1 MSSVAD
7 NDPRNDPESWS
18 STVLLVGR
26 FLTVL
31 RLVTIG
37 CLVAILGAMA
47 EAGIVTSRPWED
59 NLVGGALL
67 AYAVVALL
75 LVGILQFVRD
85 HPIWVVELGL
95 VLDGVVLTFVALNT
109 TDVLALFLLL
119 PIMAV
124 GIMRGL
130 ATALVALAAGIF
142 AFVLHVFLVPEVLGR
157 LQGFAG
163 WPIQVQM
170 LTLGLFLVLLLLW
183 VSVMA
188 GSSAALVRQHAR
200 LASQKAEQATERYRL
215 ALQRAKGVY
224 HVTYTLSATLNYESV
239 LRAIFEEFVRV
250 LPFDVG
256 MVLLIEPGSN
266 MLYVSGSYGLN
277 KEELDCKIDGRTGLL
292 GRAAASG
299 QAVIV
304 NNLKAETDVVSAWPR
319 LATFSS
325 AMYIPLR
332 SRFELYGV
340 IVVAIREGHYDQDQL
355 ELMVA
360 LGNNAIIALQNAQL
374 YQTLREERDR
384 LISKEDEV
392 RRQLARDLHDGPA
405 QVLAQIAMQVDFI
418 KKLLERAPERVPRE
432 LDELADK
439 ARRANQDVRTLLFEL
454 RPVILESAGLV
465 AAIDS
470 YVQRF
475 PPVDLPRVH
484 FKADEINGRL
494 AAVAET
500 TVFNVVQEAIN
511 NAKKHARARN
521 IWVTLR
527 QVGLQIIVTI
537 QDDGQGFDVPNQ
549 QDAAVKRGSYG
560 LLNMRERTAAC
571 DGELNITSAR
581 GRGTTVTLTVPVL
594 AVA

>member
-1 MSSVAD
+1 MSAITSI
-7 NDPRNDPESWS
+7 ESRDES
-18 STVLLVGR
+18 TPSTNTVLLVAR
-26 FLTVL
+26 LLTAL
-31 RLVTIG
+31 RLLTIG
-37 CLVAILGAMA
+37 CVVIILTALAQQGDA
-47 EAGIVTSRPWED
+47 SPPWA
-59 NLVGGALL
+59 NVLVGPPRFV
-67 AYAVVALL
+67 YFVVALVL
-75 LVGILQFVRD
+75 LGILQLLPQR
-85 HPIWVVELGL
+85 PMWVVELSL
-95 VLDGVVLTFVALNT
+95 IVDILLLSYLALNT
-109 TDVLALFLLL
+109 TEVLALFVLL
-119 PIMAV
+119 PVLAV
-124 GIMRGL
+124 GILRGP
-130 ATALVALAAGIF
+130 ATGLSVGI
-142 AFVLHVFLVPEVLGR
+142 VVLGIHAFLIVVLPDQLAQ
-157 LQGFAG
+157 LQRVPFWHGELH
-163 WPIQVQM
+163 I
-170 LTLGLFLVLLLLW
+170 LTLGLFLLLLLLW
-183 VSVMA
+183 VSMMA
-188 GSSAALVRQHAR
+188 GSNAMLVRQHAQI
-200 LASQKAEQATERYRL
+200 ASQKAQQATERYGL

-266 MLYVSGSYGLN
+266 LLYVSGSYGLN
-277 KEELDCKIDGRTGLL
+277 KEELDCRIDGRTGLL
-292 GRAAASG
+292 GRAASSG

-304 NNLKAETDVVSAWPR
+304 NNLKAESDVIEAWPR

-340 IVVAIREGHYDQDQL
+340 IVVCIKEGHYDQDQL

-405 QVLAQIAMQVDFI
+405 QTLAQIAMSVEFI
-418 KKLLERAPERVPRE
+418 KKVLERSPDRVPKE
-432 LDELADK
+432 LDELAEK
-439 ARRANQDVRTLLFEL
+439 ARRANQDVRTMLFEL

-465 AAIDS
+465 AALES

-475 PPVDLPRVH
+475 PPTELPRVH
-484 FKADEINGRL
+484 FKSDEIQGRV
-494 AAVAET
+494 APAAET

-527 QVGLQIIVTI
+527 QAGPQVIVTV
-537 QDDGQGFDVPNQ
+537 QDDGQGFDVGGQ

-560 LLNMRERTAAC
+560 LLNMRERTAAS
-571 DGELNITSAR
+571 DGDLSITSAR
-581 GRGTTVTLTVPVL
+581 GRGTTVTLTVPL
-594 AVA
+594 AAA

>member
-1 MSSVAD
+1 MSAIA
-7 NDPRNDPESWS
+7 NIEPRDEAAPSTN
-18 STVLLVGR
+18 TVLLVAR
-26 FLTVL
+26 LLTAL
-31 RLVTIG
+31 RLLTIG
-37 CLVAILGAMA
+37 CVVIILTALAQQGS
-47 EAGIVTSRPWED
+47 TPPPWAD
-59 NLVGGALL
+59 VLVGPPLL
-67 AYAVVALL
+67 LYVVVALVL
-75 LVGILQFVRD
+75 LGILQLLPQR
-85 HPIWVVELGL
+85 PMWVVELSL
-95 VLDGVVLTFVALNT
+95 IVDVLLLSYLALNT
-109 TDVLALFLLL
+109 NEVLALFVLL
-119 PIMAV
+119 PVLAV
-124 GIMRGL
+124 GILRGP
-130 ATALVALAAGIF
+130 ATGLAAG
-142 AFVLHVFLVPEVLGR
+142 VVVLGIHAA
-157 LQGFAG
+157 LIVVLPDQITKLGAVPT
-163 WPIQVQM
+163 WHAELLI
-170 LTLGLFLVLLLLW
+170 LTLGLFLLLLLLW
-183 VSVMA
+183 VSMMA
-188 GSSAALVRQHAR
+188 GSNALLVRQHAQI
-200 LASQKAEQATERYRL
+200 ASQKAQQATERYGL

-266 MLYVSGSYGLN
+266 LLYVSGSYGLN
-277 KEELDCKIDGRTGLL
+277 KEELDCRIDGRTGLL
-292 GRAAASG
+292 GRAASSG

-304 NNLKAETDVVSAWPR
+304 NNVKAESDVIEAWPR
-319 LATFSS
+319 LAIFSS

-340 IVVAIREGHYDQDQL
+340 IVVCIREGHYDQDQL

-405 QVLAQIAMQVDFI
+405 QTLAQIAMSVEFI
-418 KKLLERAPERVPRE
+418 KKVLERSPERVPKE

-439 ARRANQDVRTLLFEL
+439 ARRANQDVRTMLFEL

-465 AAIDS
+465 AALES

-475 PPVDLPRVH
+475 PSTELPRVH
-484 FKADEINGRL
+484 FKSDELHGRVTP
-494 AAVAET
+494 AAET

-527 QVGLQIIVTI
+527 QAGPQVIVTV
-537 QDDGQGFDVPNQ
+537 QDDGQGFDVGGQ
-549 QDAAVKRGSYG
+549 QEAAVKRGSYG
-560 LLNMRERTAAC
+560 LLNMRERTAAS
-571 DGELNITSAR
+571 DGDLSITSAR
-581 GRGTTVTLTVPVL
+581 GRGTTVTLTVPL
-594 AVA
+594 AIA

>member
-1 MSSVAD
+1 
-7 NDPRNDPESWS
+7 
-18 STVLLVGR
+18 LLYV
-26 FLTVL
+26 
-31 RLVTIG
+31 
-37 CLVAILGAMA
+37 
-47 EAGIVTSRPWED
+47 
-59 NLVGGALL
+59 
-67 AYAVVALL
+67 VVALVL
-75 LVGILQFVRD
+75 LGILQLLPQR
-85 HPIWVVELGL
+85 PMWVVELSL
-95 VLDGVVLTFVALNT
+95 IVDILLLSYLALNT
-109 TDVLALFLLL
+109 TEVLALFVLL
-119 PIMAV
+119 PVLAV
-124 GIMRGL
+124 GILRGP
-130 ATALVALAAGIF
+130 ATGLSVGI
-142 AFVLHVFLVPEVLGR
+142 VVLGIHAFLIVVLPDQLAQ
-157 LQGFAG
+157 LQRVPFWHGELH
-163 WPIQVQM
+163 I
-170 LTLGLFLVLLLLW
+170 LTLGLFLLLLLLW
-183 VSVMA
+183 VSMMA
-188 GSSAALVRQHAR
+188 GSNAMLVRQHAQI
-200 LASQKAEQATERYRL
+200 ASQKAQQATERYGL

-266 MLYVSGSYGLN
+266 LLYVSGSYGLN
-277 KEELDCKIDGRTGLL
+277 KEELDCRIDGRTGLL
-292 GRAAASG
+292 GRAASSG

-304 NNLKAETDVVSAWPR
+304 NNLKAESDVIEAWPR

-340 IVVAIREGHYDQDQL
+340 IVVCIKEGHYDQDQL

-405 QVLAQIAMQVDFI
+405 QTLAQIAMSVEFI
-418 KKLLERAPERVPRE
+418 KKVLERSPDRVPKE
-432 LDELADK
+432 LDELAEK
-439 ARRANQDVRTLLFEL
+439 ARRANQDVRTMLFEL

-465 AAIDS
+465 AALES

-475 PPVDLPRVH
+475 PPTELPRVH
-484 FKADEINGRL
+484 FKSDEIQGRV
-494 AAVAET
+494 APSAET

-527 QVGLQIIVTI
+527 QAGPQVIVTV
-537 QDDGQGFDVPNQ
+537 QDDGQGFDVGGQ

-560 LLNMRERTAAC
+560 LLNMRERTAAS
-571 DGELNITSAR
+571 DGDLSITSAR
-581 GRGTTVTLTVPVL
+581 GRGTTVTLTVPL
-594 AVA
+594 AAA

>member
-1 MSSVAD
+1 ML
-7 NDPRNDPESWS
+7 PGQM
-18 STVLLVGR
+18 TQ
-26 FLTVL
+26 
-31 RLVTIG
+31 
-37 CLVAILGAMA
+37 
-47 EAGIVTSRPWED
+47 
-59 NLVGGALL
+59 
-67 AYAVVALL
+67 
-75 LVGILQFVRD
+75 LQKVPTW
-85 HPIWVVELGL
+85 HGELH
-95 VLDGVVLTFVALNT
+95 
-109 TDVLALFLLL
+109 
-119 PIMAV
+119 I
-124 GIMRGL
+124 
-130 ATALVALAAGIF
+130 
-142 AFVLHVFLVPEVLGR
+142 
-157 LQGFAG
+157 
-163 WPIQVQM
+163 
-170 LTLGLFLVLLLLW
+170 LTLGLFLLLLLLW
-183 VSVMA
+183 VSMMA
-188 GSSAALVRQHAR
+188 GSNALLVRQHAQM
-200 LASQKAEQATERYRL
+200 ASQKAQQATERYSL

-266 MLYVSGSYGLN
+266 LLYVSGSYGLN
-277 KEELDCKIDGRTGLL
+277 KEELDCRIDGRTGLL
-292 GRAAASG
+292 GRAASSG

-304 NNLKAETDVVSAWPR
+304 NNLKAESDVIEAWPR

-340 IVVAIREGHYDQDQL
+340 IVVCIKEGHYDQDQL

-405 QVLAQIAMQVDFI
+405 QTLAQIAMSVEFI
-418 KKLLERAPERVPRE
+418 KKLLERSPERVGKE

-439 ARRANQDVRTLLFEL
+439 ARRANQDVRTMLFEL

-465 AAIDS
+465 AALES

-475 PPVDLPRVH
+475 PPTDLPRVH
-484 FKADEINGRL
+484 FKADEIQGRV
-494 AAVAET
+494 APAAET

-527 QVGLQIIVTI
+527 QAGPQVIVTV
-537 QDDGQGFDVPNQ
+537 QDDGQGFDVSGQ

-560 LLNMRERTAAC
+560 LLNMRERTAAS
-571 DGELNITSAR
+571 DGDLSITSAR
-581 GRGTTVTLTVPVL
+581 GRGTTVTLTVPL
-594 AVA
+594 AAA

>member
-1 MSSVAD
+1 MSAIA
-7 NDPRNDPESWS
+7 NIEPRDENAPSTN
-18 STVLLVGR
+18 TVLLVAR
-26 FLTVL
+26 LLTAL
-31 RLVTIG
+31 RLLTIG
-37 CLVAILGAMA
+37 CVVIILTALA
-47 EAGIVTSRPWED
+47 QQGITSLPWA
-59 NLVGGALL
+59 NVLVGPPLL
-67 AYAVVALL
+67 LYAVVALVL
-75 LVGILQFVRD
+75 LGILQLLPQR
-85 HPIWVVELGL
+85 PMWVVELSL
-95 VLDGVVLTFVALNT
+95 IVDIILLSYLALNT
-109 TDVLALFLLL
+109 TEVLALFVLL
-119 PIMAV
+119 PVLAV
-124 GIMRGL
+124 GILRGPATGL
-130 ATALVALAAGIF
+130 ALGV
-142 AFVLHVFLVPEVLGR
+142 VVLGIHSFLIVVLPDQIAQ
-157 LQGFAG
+157 LQSVSTWHGE
-163 WPIQVQM
+163 IYI
-170 LTLGLFLVLLLLW
+170 LTLGLFLLLLLLW
-183 VSVMA
+183 VSMMA
-188 GSSAALVRQHAR
+188 GSNALLVRQHAQI
-200 LASQKAEQATERYRL
+200 ASQKAQQATERYGL

-266 MLYVSGSYGLN
+266 LLYVSGSYGLN
-277 KEELDCKIDGRTGLL
+277 KEELDCRIDGRTGLL
-292 GRAAASG
+292 GRAASSG

-304 NNLKAETDVVSAWPR
+304 NNVRAESDIIEAWPR

-340 IVVAIREGHYDQDQL
+340 IVVCIREGHYDQDQL

-405 QVLAQIAMQVDFI
+405 QTLAQIAMSVEFI
-418 KKLLERAPERVPRE
+418 KKLLERAPERVPKE

-439 ARRANQDVRTLLFEL
+439 ARRANQDVRTMLFEL

-465 AAIDS
+465 AALES

-475 PPVDLPRVH
+475 PSSELPRVH
-484 FKADEINGRL
+484 FKADEIQGR
-494 AAVAET
+494 VSPGAET

-527 QVGLQIIVTI
+527 QTGAQVIVTV
-537 QDDGQGFDVPNQ
+537 QDDGQGFDVGGQ

-560 LLNMRERTAAC
+560 LLNMRERTAAS
-571 DGELNITSAR
+571 DGDLNITSAR
-581 GRGTTVTLTVPVL
+581 GRGTTVSLTVPL
-594 AVA
+594 ASA

>member
-1 MSSVAD
+1 MSAITSI
-7 NDPRNDPESWS
+7 ESRDES
-18 STVLLVGR
+18 TPSTNTVLLVAR
-26 FLTVL
+26 LLTAL
-31 RLVTIG
+31 RLLTIG
-37 CLVAILGAMA
+37 CVVIILTALAQQGDA
-47 EAGIVTSRPWED
+47 SPPWA
-59 NLVGGALL
+59 NVLVGPPLL
-67 AYAVVALL
+67 LYVVVALVL
-75 LVGILQFVRD
+75 LGILQLLPQR
-85 HPIWVVELGL
+85 PMWVVELSL
-95 VLDGVVLTFVALNT
+95 IVDILLLSYLALNT
-109 TDVLALFLLL
+109 TEVLALFVLL
-119 PIMAV
+119 PVLAV
-124 GIMRGL
+124 GILRGP
-130 ATALVALAAGIF
+130 ATGLSVGI
-142 AFVLHVFLVPEVLGR
+142 VVLGIHAFLIVVLPDQLAQ
-157 LQGFAG
+157 LQRVPFWHGELH
-163 WPIQVQM
+163 I
-170 LTLGLFLVLLLLW
+170 LTLGLFLLLLLLW
-183 VSVMA
+183 VSMMA
-188 GSSAALVRQHAR
+188 GSNAMLVRQHAQI
-200 LASQKAEQATERYRL
+200 ASQKAQQATERYGL

-266 MLYVSGSYGLN
+266 LLYVSGSYGLN
-277 KEELDCKIDGRTGLL
+277 KEELDCRIDGRTGLL
-292 GRAAASG
+292 GRAASSG

-304 NNLKAETDVVSAWPR
+304 NNLKAESDVIEAWPR

-340 IVVAIREGHYDQDQL
+340 IVVCIKEGHYDQDQL

-405 QVLAQIAMQVDFI
+405 QTLAQIAMSVEFI
-418 KKLLERAPERVPRE
+418 KKVLERSPDRVPKE
-432 LDELADK
+432 LDELAEK
-439 ARRANQDVRTLLFEL
+439 ARRANQDVRTMLFEL

-465 AAIDS
+465 AALES

-475 PPVDLPRVH
+475 PPTELPRVH
-484 FKADEINGRL
+484 FKSDEIQGRV
-494 AAVAET
+494 APAAET

-527 QVGLQIIVTI
+527 QAGPQVIVTV
-537 QDDGQGFDVPNQ
+537 QDDGQGFDVGGQ

-560 LLNMRERTAAC
+560 LLNMRERTAAS
-571 DGELNITSAR
+571 DGDLSITSAR
-581 GRGTTVTLTVPVL
+581 GRGTTVTLTVPL
-594 AVA
+594 AAA

>member
-1 MSSVAD
+1 MSAIA
-7 NDPRNDPESWS
+7 NIESRDEIAPS
-18 STVLLVGR
+18 TNTVLLVAR
-26 FLTVL
+26 LLTAL
-31 RLVTIG
+31 RLLTIG
-37 CLVAILGAMA
+37 CVVIILTALAQQGT
-47 EAGIVTSRPWED
+47 VPLPWV
-59 NLVGGALL
+59 NVLVGPPLL
-67 AYAVVALL
+67 LYVVVALVL
-75 LVGILQFVRD
+75 LGILQLLPQR
-85 HPIWVVELGL
+85 PMWVVELSL
-95 VLDGVVLTFVALNT
+95 IVDILLLSYLSLNT
-109 TDVLALFLLL
+109 SEVLALFVLLPVLAVGILRGPATGLAAGVVVLGIHAFLILLL
-119 PIMAV
+119 PGQLAQLQQV
-124 GIMRGL
+124 PTWRGE
-130 ATALVALAAGIF
+130 
-142 AFVLHVFLVPEVLGR
+142 LH
-157 LQGFAG
+157 
-163 WPIQVQM
+163 I
-170 LTLGLFLVLLLLW
+170 LTLGLFLLLLLLW
-183 VSVMA
+183 VSMMA
-188 GSSAALVRQHAR
+188 GSNALLVRQHAQI
-200 LASQKAEQATERYRL
+200 ASQKAQQATERYSL

-266 MLYVSGSYGLN
+266 LLYVSGSYGLN
-277 KEELDCKIDGRTGLL
+277 KEELDCRIDGRTGLL
-292 GRAAASG
+292 GRAASSG

-304 NNLKAETDVVSAWPR
+304 NNLKAESDVVEAWPR

-340 IVVAIREGHYDQDQL
+340 IVVCIKEGHYDQDQL

-405 QVLAQIAMQVDFI
+405 QTLAQIAMSVEFI
-418 KKLLERAPERVPRE
+418 KKVLERNPDRVPKE

-439 ARRANQDVRTLLFEL
+439 ARRANQDVRTMLFEL

-465 AAIDS
+465 AALES

-475 PPVDLPRVH
+475 PPTELPRVH
-484 FKADEINGRL
+484 FKSDEIQGRVTP
-494 AAVAET
+494 AAET

-527 QVGLQIIVTI
+527 QAGPQVIVTV
-537 QDDGQGFDVPNQ
+537 QDDGQGFDVGGQ

-560 LLNMRERTAAC
+560 LLNMRERTAAS
-571 DGELNITSAR
+571 DGDLSITSAR
-581 GRGTTVTLTVPVL
+581 GRGTTVTLTVPL
-594 AVA
+594 ATA